1 MEQEEKELTKEQKR
15 EDDREA
21 CRNWVS
27 LKYRDRI
34 EKLQKEQNQV
44 RRSSVK
50 EERGARQKAVRKQS
64 CREEFYRW
72 TMRKSSN
79 LRLNESATNASNR
92 LAESA
97 TRRMKA
103 TKYDGGAERRNRSKS
118 SAAREVSEPN
128 FNRIKVK

>member
-1 MEQEEKELTKEQKR
+1 M
-15 EDDREA
+15 
-21 CRNWVS
+21 
-27 LKYRDRI
+27 KYMDRI
-34 EKLQKEQNQV
+34 VKLQKEQNQV

-64 CREEFYRW
+64 CKEEFYRW
-72 TMRKSSN
+72 TMKKSGH
-79 LRLNESATNASNR
+79 LRINQSATNASNR

-118 SAAREVSEPN
+118 SAAREASEPN